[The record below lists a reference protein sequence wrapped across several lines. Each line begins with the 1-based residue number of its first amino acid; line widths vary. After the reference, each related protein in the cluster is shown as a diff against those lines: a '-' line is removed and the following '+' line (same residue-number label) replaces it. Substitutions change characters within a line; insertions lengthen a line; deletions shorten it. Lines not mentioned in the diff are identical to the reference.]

1 MKKDKRLTDYKRKLI
16 SLKLKYEKNL
26 RRQYKN
32 NNEKKIKLS
41 LKSLE
46 IYYSLNKQLA
56 NYKY

>member
-26 RRQYKN
+26 RRYYKN

-46 IYYSLNKQLA
+46 IYYSLYKQLA